1 MKTRMSTIPRV
12 VILVF
17 LGVCLI
23 GVEQPAFG
31 NEHGEGEHDFSLSLI
46 SLVRPLGICVLGSLL
61 ITFLTGLFRRRLGR
75 RFLKTHKIFAF
86 ITVVIGLVHGLLV
99 LVLF

>member
-1 MKTRMSTIPRV
+1 MSTIAGV
-12 VILVF
+12 VIVVL

-31 NEHGEGEHDFSLSLI
+31 DEHAEGEHDFSLSLI
-46 SLVRPLGICVLGSLL
+46 SLVRPLGIGALGLLL
-61 ITFLTGLFRRRLGR
+61 ITFLTGLFRRKLGR
-75 RFLKTHKIFAF
+75 RFLSIHKIFAF
-86 ITVVIGLVHGLLV
+86 MTVVIGLVHGLLV

>member
-1 MKTRMSTIPRV
+1 MSTIPGAVIV
-12 VILVF
+12 VL
-17 LGVCLI
+17 LAVCLI
-23 GVEQPAFG
+23 GVAGAAFG
-31 NEHGEGEHDFSLSLI
+31 NEDGEGEHDFSLSLI
-46 SLVRPLGICVLGSLL
+46 SLVRPLGIGALGLLL

-75 RFLKTHKIFAF
+75 RFLGIHKTFAF

>member
-1 MKTRMSTIPRV
+1 MSTIAGAVIV
-12 VILVF
+12 VL

-23 GVEQPAFG
+23 GVEQPVFG
-31 NEHGEGEHDFSLSLI
+31 NEPGEGEHDFSLSLI
-46 SLVRPLGICVLGSLL
+46 SLVRPLGIGALGLLL
-61 ITFLTGLFRRRLGR
+61 ITFLTGLFRRRFGR
-75 RFLKTHKIFAF
+75 RFLGIHKTFAF